1 MTAQVSRQTK
11 HNHQRDLEH
20 LRQQIPVSCP
30 LVAGYNQETNMF
42 EIAWLEDHETPLI
55 TGRMQIVATYIDG
68 FVRAWI
74 NAPSSVGEL
83 RRALERLADRVEQI
97 ELPDGSTPDTLEA
110 RAILARLDRQDGAL
124 S

>member
-11 HNHQRDLEH
+11 HNHQRDLER
-20 LRQQIPVSCP
+20 LRAQIPASCP
-30 LVAGYNQETNMF
+30 LVAGYNQETNTF
-42 EIAWLEDHETPLI
+42 EIAWLEEPETPLV

-74 NAPSSVGEL
+74 NAPTSVGEL
-83 RRALERLADRVEQI
+83 RGALERLADRVEAI

-110 RAILARLDRQDGAL
+110 RSLLARLDRQDG
-124 S
+124 SR